1 MAATRSINR
10 ALRILR
16 SRKAFAAAPISGWIT
31 IGLAGSHLLRV
42 RAETSATLAKDSLA
56 LESHRERQNS
66 MQWSQIVRRSSS
78 AARAVSLS
86 LSIAFSFLIAHGV
99 AADQAAVLTAPLGTE
114 VSGQI

>member
-1 MAATRSINR
+1 
-10 ALRILR
+10 
-16 SRKAFAAAPISGWIT
+16 
-31 IGLAGSHLLRV
+31 
-42 RAETSATLAKDSLA
+42 
-56 LESHRERQNS
+56 